1 MGILGVQSLTL
12 ALAVSMIFATGL
24 ILGGMSISTG
34 NKSTDDARA
43 TGDRGISQCMESG
56 GTNVRSVTAQLL
68 LSVLMDFRTRAYGSI
83 AGPSII
89 SRDLVNYISQFHP
102 DEVGNPDFMEKI
114 IRKAVFAKHLSAM
127 RQYGP
132 IGITLIMWDVTP
144 NSETL
149 RQAYG
154 GAWGSHLIYYVAGL
168 YDDGSFNQVVAE
180 GRLSYP
186 YGPFNY
192 QSYLQF
198 GNTNR
203 SGHIIEGPC
212 NYADF
217 TKVGR
222 CVADS
227 NATPIAVLEILRGR
241 CFHNMMNPD
250 QNTILIEPDAIIHSP
265 ISGAGPTVSTSA
277 CMPIAHPEQVNYYPR
292 QGHRTGYVTT
302 TIDTTGISLM
312 MKETALPEGSV
323 LYSLEKNP
331 WNGKVEH
338 ITGCNVGE
346 AAYTIRQLN
355 AEGFEIWR
363 LGVPFPIVNH
373 TLNGMI
379 DGELSPIARHGRH
392 MIEMANNSNYGEY
405 YDHIESLPAG
415 TVADWTDTNTSVL
428 YWVRVASVKLL
439 DIHWYLVLLVPRNS
453 VMSVIDDAAE
463 VIRVQIVKDKQDTDD
478 ERDKNYTIM
487 YVVTA
492 TCVVILLGLSVV
504 FTNIII
510 SPLIVLS
517 DDMAA
522 VAVME
527 TDSVDLTVS
536 LSSLSEVRAMQQSF
550 RKMVKNLI
558 EYKNYMPQSVLMKS
572 DDEESQESPL
582 SKSSGLGSSASRTQ
596 VSHSRSVAQHHQAV
610 EMGLKK
616 KTISVIM
623 FNSIGWHSRRNNDV
637 IVEQHCSLITC
648 LTSAVEKN
656 KGVCDAFNGDRL
668 MAYFNANRANSD
680 HRSCAVKCGLMAK
693 SDCQLPLSFATSSGE
708 AKVGN
713 IGIVGMKKFSIL
725 SPMVSFAA
733 TLERYSA
740 FEKYSCLID
749 KRCAEHSRVHVDCVA
764 VRLVCFAKHSEAAQ
778 LVYEAKALRK
788 VQEEEWM
795 YQLEAESTFGKWN
808 GFVEMLADGQFDE
821 AEKLLSD
828 LNSFTGDRTYDYWR
842 TVCSKK
848 NLDIIQLDGRC

>member
-1 MGILGVQSLTL
+1 MGILGVRSLTL

-43 TGDRGISQCMESG
+43 TGDRGISKCMESG
-56 GTNVRSVTAQLL
+56 GSNVRSVTAQLL
-68 LSVLMDFRTRAYGSI
+68 LSVLMDFRTRVNGLI
-83 AGPSII
+83 AGPSIMT
-89 SRDLVNYISQFHP
+89 RDMVKFLSQYHP
-102 DEVGNPDFMEKI
+102 DEVANPDFMEKTV
-114 IRKAVFAKHLSAM
+114 RKATFSQHLSAIE
-127 RQYGP
+127 QYGLVSLTVV
-132 IGITLIMWDVTP
+132 IWNVTP

-154 GAWGSHLIYYVAGL
+154 GAWGGQISYFVAGQQAN
-168 YDDGSFNQVVAE
+168 GKFIQGVAE
-180 GRLSYP
+180 SRLTFP

-192 QSYLQF
+192 QQALEY
-198 GNTNR
+198 GNANA

-212 NYADF
+212 DYLNFSKAGRCAADF
-217 TKVGR
+217 ATTTTEVERILEGSCFYNMLKPNQ
-222 CVADS
+222 
-227 NATPIAVLEILRGR
+227 NAP
-241 CFHNMMNPD
+241 
-250 QNTILIEPDAIIHSP
+250 LIEPDSTVHSP
-265 ISGAGPTVSTSA
+265 ISSSGPSLTMTA
-277 CMPIAHPEQVNYYPR
+277 CTPMTHPEQVNVLPR
-292 QGHRTGYVTT
+292 QGHRSGLILT
-302 TIDTTGISLM
+302 TIDTKGINRM
-312 MKETALPEGSV
+312 MKGTSLPDGSV
-323 LYSLEKNP
+323 LYAVEKSP
-331 WNGKVEH
+331 WTGKVKH
-338 ITGCNVGE
+338 IAGCNIGKT
-346 AAYTIRQLN
+346 AYNVRQFDDKG
-355 AEGFEIWR
+355 AELWKISI
-363 LGVPFPIVNH
+363 PFPIVNH
-373 TLNGMI
+373 TLDGEV

-392 MIEMANNSNYGEY
+392 MIEMANNSKFGEY

-415 TVADWTDTNTSVL
+415 TAADWTDTNTSVL

-487 YVVTA
+487 YTVTA
-492 TCVVILLGLSVV
+492 ACVGILLELSIV
-504 FTNIII
+504 FTSIII
-510 SPLIVLS
+510 SPLIALS

-527 TDSVDLTVS
+527 TDSLDLTLP

-558 EYKNYMPQSVLMKS
+558 EYKNYMPQSVLMKT
-572 DDEESQESPL
+572 DDEESRESAL
-582 SKSSGLGSSASRTQ
+582 SNSASCRSSTSR
-596 VSHSRSVAQHHQAV
+596 SHNRSVAQHQQAV

-616 KTISVIM
+616 KVISVIM

-648 LTSAVEKN
+648 LTTAVEKN

-668 MAYFNANRANSD
+668 MAYFNANRTNGE

-693 SDCQLPLSFATSSGE
+693 SDCQLQLSFATSSGE

-725 SPMVSFAA
+725 SPIVSFAA

-740 FEKYSCLID
+740 FEKYDCLID
-749 KRCAEHSRVHVDCVA
+749 KRCAEHSRVCVDSRV
-764 VRLVCFAKHSEAAQ
+764 VQLVCFTKQSEAAQ
-778 LVYEAKALRK
+778 LVYEAKALREVK
-788 VQEEEWM
+788 EEEWM
-795 YQLEAESTFGKWN
+795 YQLEAKSTFEKWN
-808 GFVEMLADGQFDE
+808 EFVQMLAAGQFDS
-821 AEKLLSD
+821 AEKQLSD
-828 LNSFTGDRTYDYWR
+828 LSSFTGDRTYDYWR
-842 TVCSKK
+842 GVCSKK
-848 NLDIIQLDGRC
+848 SLNVIELDGRC

>member
-56 GTNVRSVTAQLL
+56 GSNVRSVTAQLL
-68 LSVLMDFRTRAYGSI
+68 LSVLMDFRTRVYGTI
-83 AGPSII
+83 AGPSIL
-89 SRDLVNYISQFHP
+89 SRDMVKFLTQFHP
-102 DEVGNPDFMEKI
+102 DEVANPDFMEKI
-114 IRKAVFAKHLSAM
+114 TRKVLFSKHLSAM
-127 RQYGP
+127 EQYGYVSLA
-132 IGITLIMWDVTP
+132 IVMWNVTP

-154 GAWGSHLIYYVAGL
+154 GAWGGHLSFFVAGQ
-168 YDDGSFNQVVAE
+168 YDDGSFLQVAVE
-180 GRLSYP
+180 SRLSYP

-192 QSYLQF
+192 QDFAQYGQVN
-198 GNTNR
+198 G
-203 SGHIIEGPC
+203 SGHFAEGPC
-212 NYADF
+212 NYADLGQG
-217 TKVGR
+217 GR
-222 CVADS
+222 CFSSLKVTVS
-227 NATPIAVLEILRGR
+227 QTEETLINR

-250 QNTILIEPDAIIHSP
+250 QNTILIESDATIHSP
-265 ISGAGPTVSTSA
+265 ISSTGPSISMTA
-277 CMPIAHPEQVNYYPR
+277 CTPITHPEQVNIYPR
-292 QGHRTGYVTT
+292 QAFRTGYVRAV
-302 TIDTTGISLM
+302 IDTTGISLM
-312 MKETALPEGSV
+312 MKETALPDGSV
-323 LYSLEKNP
+323 LYSLEKNL
-331 WNGKVEH
+331 WTGKVEH

-346 AAYTIRQLN
+346 AAFTIRQFD
-355 AEGFEIWR
+355 ERGFEIWK

-527 TDSVDLTVS
+527 TDSVNLTVA

-572 DDEESQESPL
+572 DDEESEEVSAVT
-582 SKSSGLGSSASRTQ
+582 KSTGIGSSASRTQ
-596 VSHSRSVAQHHQAV
+596 VSHTRSFVHHQAI

-623 FNSIGWHSRRNNDV
+623 FNSIGWHSRKNNDV
-637 IVEQHCSLITC
+637 IIEQHCSLITC

-733 TLERYSA
+733 AL
-740 FEKYSCLID
+740 EKYSASEGYNGLID
-749 KRCAEHSRVHVDCVA
+749 KRCAEHSRVHVDFRA
-764 VRLVCFAKHSEAAQ
+764 VRLVCFAKQSEAAQ

-788 VQEEEWM
+788 VEEEEWM

-808 GFVEMLADGQFDE
+808 GFVEMLAAGHFDE

-828 LNSFTGDRTYDYWR
+828 LNSFTGDRTSNHWR
-842 TVCSKK
+842 SVCSKK
-848 NLDIIQLDGRC
+848 NLDIIQLC

>member
-56 GTNVRSVTAQLL
+56 GTNVREVTAKLV
-68 LSVLMDFRTRAYGSI
+68 LSVLTDSKTKLTAMLASPT
-83 AGPSII
+83 
-89 SRDLVNYISQFHP
+89 LVAEDMVRLLAQYHP
-102 DEVGNPDFMEKI
+102 DVVSNPDFI
-114 IRKAVFAKHLSAM
+114 DTTLRKAAYAQHLNAM
-127 RQYGP
+127 ERYGF
-132 IGITLIMWDVTP
+132 ISLAITAWNQTP
-144 NSETL
+144 NSDTL
-149 RQAYG
+149 RQAYS
-154 GAWGSHLIYYVAGL
+154 GAWGGELVYFVSGAYPNGDFI
-168 YDDGSFNQVVAE
+168 QIVAE
-180 GRLSYP
+180 SRLSYP
-186 YGPFNY
+186 DGPFN
-192 QSYLQF
+192 LQRFFNF
-198 GNTNR
+198 GNTNG
-203 SGHIIEGPC
+203 SGHIVEGPC
-212 NYADF
+212 NYYDSSRYGRCGADF
-217 TKVGR
+217 
-222 CVADS
+222 ADTLPPEREELI
-227 NATPIAVLEILRGR
+227 NR
-241 CFHNMMNPD
+241 CFHNMRFPD
-250 QNTILIEPDAIIHSP
+250 QNSILSETTIHSP
-265 ISGAGPTVSTSA
+265 IVPTGPSVSLQA
-277 CMPIAHPEQVNYYPR
+277 CTPMIHRDQVNIYPR
-292 QGHRTGYVTT
+292 QAGRTGFVTT
-302 TIDTTGISLM
+302 ILDMTTVTDMIKATSL
-312 MKETALPEGSV
+312 PDGSV
-323 LYSLEKNP
+323 LYAVEKDP
-331 WNGKVEH
+331 WTGLVSH
-338 ITGCNVGE
+338 IAGCNVGD
-346 AAYTIRQLN
+346 AYYLISAHDDNGTIAFSR
-355 AEGFEIWR
+355 
-363 LGVPFPIVNH
+363 GVSFPIVNH
-373 TLNGMI
+373 TLNGRA

-527 TDSVDLTVS
+527 TDSVDLKIP

-572 DDEESQESPL
+572 DDEESHDTAL
-582 SKSSGLGSSASRTQ
+582 TKSSSLDSSASKT
-596 VSHSRSVAQHHQAV
+596 HTRSFGQHHQAV

-623 FNSIGWHSRRNNDV
+623 FNSIGWHSMTESEHLVD
-637 IVEQHCSLITC
+637 QHCSLITC
-648 LTSAVEKN
+648 LTSAVNKN

-725 SPMVSFAA
+725 SPMVSFVA
-733 TLERYSA
+733 TLEKYSA
-740 FEKYSCLID
+740 SEGYNGLID
-749 KRCAEHSRVHVDCVA
+749 KRCAEHSRMSIESRA
-764 VRLVCFAKHSEAAQ
+764 TALVSYTKLSSKPQ
-778 LVYEAKALRK
+778 LVYEAISSRVVKD
-788 VQEEEWM
+788 EEWM
-795 YQLEAESTFGKWN
+795 YQLDKESTYERWN
-808 GFVEMLADGQFDE
+808 EFVRILATSDFDE
-821 AEKLLSD
+821 AAKLLIHLD
-828 LNSFTGDRTYDYWR
+828 DFTDDPIYDYWR
-842 TVCSKK
+842 IICSKQSL
-848 NLDIIQLDGRC
+848 NLILFDGKFPSHDS